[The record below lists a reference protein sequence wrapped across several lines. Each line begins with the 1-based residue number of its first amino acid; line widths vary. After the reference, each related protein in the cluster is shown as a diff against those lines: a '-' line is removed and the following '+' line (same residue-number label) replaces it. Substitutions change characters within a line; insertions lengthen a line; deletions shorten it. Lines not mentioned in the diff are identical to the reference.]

1 MSVARTL
8 WHWWQ
13 QAVVARR
20 VRPEVVAKLEEG
32 FSKRIERRRRQ
43 HAARLKQ
50 AEGTLAAEHLGA
62 LVGVFHLRMGRSRPQ
77 GRHDWVY
84 AGEEGLIQ
92 VLEHAGPPAAEVMRW
107 DDVISIYRLWGAHY
121 HPGISEDEPYV
132 LPAGHRLVRR
142 SGQDVELAVEY
153 ANVLD
158 PYRNVGRFVAAAMP
172 ANAGATLPRFPTLG
186 ELAEQALT
194 RQLLPAAR
202 ANYER
207 GQRLSF
213 GPLGLDRQGVHM
225 ADDDALLA
233 WQELESIA
241 TSGPL
246 MAVGKRGSRD
256 AWRMLD
262 ITAVPNVCVLN
273 ALLETISGQ
282 S

>member
-32 FSKRIERRRRQ
+32 FSKRVERRRRQ
-43 HAARLKQ
+43 HAVRLKQ

-62 LVGVFHLRMGRSRPQ
+62 LVGVFHLRTGRSRAQVP
-77 GRHDWVY
+77 HDWVY
-84 AGEEGLIQ
+84 AGEEGLIF
-92 VLEHAGPPAAEVMRW
+92 EHASPPAAEVIRW
-107 DDVISIYRLWGAHY
+107 DDVTSIYRLWAAHY
-121 HPGISEDEPYV
+121 HPGISEDEPYF

-142 SGQDVELAVEY
+142 SGHDVELAVEY

-158 PYRNVGRFVAAAMP
+158 PYRNVGRFVAATMP

-186 ELAEQALT
+186 ELAEEALT
-194 RQLLPAAR
+194 RQLLPSALAS
-202 ANYER
+202 YER
-207 GQRLSF
+207 GQRVSF

-233 WQELESIA
+233 WQDLESIA
-241 TSGPL
+241 TNGPL
-246 MAVGKRGSRD
+246 VVIGKRGSRD

-262 ITAVPNVCVLN
+262 ITTVPNVCVLN
-273 ALLETISGQ
+273 ALTETTSEQ